1 MEIIGF
7 IEIMETV
14 VSHSQR
20 EGQNGGGDFVK
31 SLSKVLL
38 SSWFWIFYALSSAI
52 KLNANIKRE
61 GVV

>member
-31 SLSKVLL
+31 RLSKVLL
-38 SSWFWIFYALSSAI
+38 SSWF
-52 KLNANIKRE
+52 
-61 GVV
+61 